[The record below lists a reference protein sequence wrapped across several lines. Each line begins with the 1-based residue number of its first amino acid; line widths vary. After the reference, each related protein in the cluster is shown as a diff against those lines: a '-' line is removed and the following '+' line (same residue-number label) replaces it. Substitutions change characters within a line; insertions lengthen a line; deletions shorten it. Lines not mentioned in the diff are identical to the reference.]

1 MATALEL
8 MNRVLLNIGE
18 NEVLTDTN
26 PIGKKA
32 FLALK
37 SALLSVA
44 ELHDWPH
51 LWSTI
56 SGGSFTGGLATFG
69 VTVQDVRSVRLPPTC
84 LQEVTY
90 GTMLSYLNTATPTV
104 ATPQYWS
111 DFGDSRVQVYPI
123 PTNTDA
129 AALRYD
135 VLLRQPLPA
144 LSSSTI
150 TTPVDFEECVVLY
163 AEYLM
168 HLKHTGDAQAASGT
182 RAEFEQKLH
191 YLRQRKSVGSPYILV

>member
-18 NEVLTDTN
+18 NEVLVDTN

-56 SGGSFTGGLATFG
+56 AGGTFTGGLATFG
-69 VTVQDVRSVRLPPTC
+69 VTVQDVKSVRLPPIC

-90 GTMLSYLNTATPTV
+90 DTMLSYLNTTTPLT

-111 DFGDSRVQVYPI
+111 DFGDSRVQVYPL
-123 PTNTDA
+123 PTNPEA
-129 AALRYD
+129 IALRYD

-144 LSSSTI
+144 LSSTNI
-150 TTPVDFEECVVLY
+150 NIPVDFEECVVLY
-163 AEYLM
+163 TEYLM

-191 YLRQRKSVGSPYILV
+191 YLRQRKSAGSPFILV